1 MKRFVIFFGLVLL
14 ITIAVF
20 AQQIERVEWDS
31 PGSLIRIR
39 LAGGG
44 IEMNPRGSDLQGAII
59 VGWSRDFF
67 VLHNPN
73 RGWIRTYDTKGSR
86 IAELAN
92 SQIGDSSVSLSGDTV
107 VVTRGG
113 STQRLNKNLR

>member
-1 MKRFVIFFGLVLL
+1 MKRLAIFAGLILL
-14 ITIAVF
+14 ITTSVV
-20 AQQIERVEWDS
+20 AQQIEKVEWDS
-31 PGSLIRIR
+31 PGSMIRVR

-44 IEMNPRGSDLQGAII
+44 TEMNPRGSDLQGAVI
-59 VGWSRDFF
+59 VGWTRDFF

-73 RGWIRTYDTKGSR
+73 RGWIRTYDAKGSK

-92 SQIGDSSVSLSGDTV
+92 NQIGDSNVSLSGDTV